1 MDPPLVARAPM
12 RSISMEQVD
21 RARRALFPVQG
32 DQFGWRV
39 ASVTVSLVSVALIAL
54 TLGYRLRGAELPPAL
69 LLGLLAAFATV
80 VLLLSK
86 FLFRAQ
92 KEQGQTTG
100 ALNTTERQFQSIF
113 ENALDAILILDDQA
127 ICREANPAAEQ
138 LFGMRRP
145 ELIGGTIDRFYKN
158 SSQFQEGWERLLA
171 QKFQQSDAEFVKSD
185 QSSVFVEF
193 TAKADCLPGQHVMIL
208 RDVTERRRAQLSL
221 LESEERFQQMARN
234 IQEIFWMIDADT
246 KQALFVNQAYETI
259 TGRSCDSLRDSP
271 SSYEELIHP
280 EDRVR
285 VLTKLDEATR
295 NGQFNERFRI
305 VRPGGEVRWVW
316 VRGFPVRDAGGKIRR
331 LVGTA
336 LEITAQKEAEE
347 QVATNLAMA
356 KSAWAEAEALRKATL
371 SLTEDLRMDFVMD
384 ALLRSLEELVPY
396 TCARVLVPE
405 GGPHVLAL
413 GERSCPE
420 APKQS
425 PRLPLTIIADESSFL
440 HRVLTEQ
447 KSVLMSDTKHQE
459 GWQKFKG
466 HKHLRSWLS
475 VPLVASGDYLGLL
488 SIGHIDPD
496 RFTQDH
502 LRRARLLAIP
512 AAAAIQNARLYET
525 ARIYGAQLE
534 KRLVDLKQAEA
545 ALAQSEDSRRSSEE
559 KFQKVFRS
567 SPIPFSITTVKEG
580 RFLDVNAAF
589 ERRYGYSRA
598 EVLGRTVHELKIWED
613 PADRELMIAQ
623 LNKGGPIQN
632 VMTRLRTKSGE
643 IKVTAYSADRIQFE
657 GQSSILAVSEDL
669 PQVDPHKSN

>member
-1 MDPPLVARAPM
+1 M
-12 RSISMEQVD
+12 RGISMEQVD
-21 RARRALFPVQG
+21 RVRRALFPAQG
-32 DQFGWRV
+32 DQLAWRV

-54 TLGYRLRGAELPPAL
+54 TLGYKLRGAELPAAL
-69 LLGLLAAFATV
+69 LLALLAAFATV
-80 VLLLSK
+80 VLLFSK
-86 FLFRAQ
+86 FLFWAQ
-92 KEQGQTTG
+92 KEEGQITG
-100 ALNTTERQFQSIF
+100 AFNSTEREFHAIF

-138 LFGMRRP
+138 LFGIRRP
-145 ELIGGTIDRFYKN
+145 QLIGEPIGRFYKD
-158 SSQFQEGWERLLA
+158 SSQFQEAWERLLA
-171 QKFQQSDAEFVKSD
+171 QRFQQSDAEFVKSD

-208 RDVTERRRAQLSL
+208 RDVTERRLAQLSL
-221 LESEERFQQMARN
+221 LKSEERFQQMARN

-271 SSYEELIHP
+271 LSYEELIHP

-295 NGQFNERFRI
+295 SGQFNERFRI
-305 VRPGGEVRWVW
+305 VRLGNEVRWVW

-347 QVATNLAMA
+347 QVTTNLTLA

-371 SLTEDLRMDFVMD
+371 SLTQDLRMDFVMD
-384 ALLRSLEELVPY
+384 ALLRSLADLVPY

-405 GGPHVLAL
+405 GGPHWLAL
-413 GERSCPE
+413 GEKVYPE
-420 APKQS
+420 PANKSLRP
-425 PRLPLTIIADESSFL
+425 PLTLIADKSPFL
-440 HRVLTEQ
+440 QRISVEQ
-447 KSVLMSDTKHQE
+447 KSVLIADTNQEE
-459 GWQKFKG
+459 GWRTFKG
-466 HKHLRSWLS
+466 HKQFRSWLC
-475 VPLVASGDYLGLL
+475 VPLVASGEFLGFL
-488 SIGHIDPD
+488 SVGH
-496 RFTQDH
+496 TQPCLYTQEH
-502 LRRARLLAIP
+502 LRRAELLAIP

-525 ARIYGAQLE
+525 ARIYGSELE

-545 ALAQSEDSRRSSEE
+545 ALMESEDSLRISEE

-567 SPIPFSITTVKEG
+567 SPIPFSITTAKEG

-589 ERRYGYSRA
+589 ERRYGYSRT
-598 EVLGRTVHELKIWED
+598 EVLGRTVHELRMWED
-613 PADRELMIAQ
+613 PADRELMLSQ

-657 GQSSILAVSEDL
+657 GQSCILAVSEDL

>member
-1 MDPPLVARAPM
+1 M
-12 RSISMEQVD
+12 RSISMEPAE
-21 RARRALFPVQG
+21 RLRRALFPAKG
-32 DQFGWRV
+32 KQFGWRV

-54 TLGYRLRGAELPPAL
+54 TLGYRLRGAELPSVL
-69 LLGLLAAFATV
+69 LLALLAAFATV

-86 FLFRAQ
+86 FLFWAQ
-92 KEQGQTTG
+92 KEEGQITG
-100 ALNTTERQFQSIF
+100 ALNTSEREFQSVF

-138 LFGMRRP
+138 LFGIRRP
-145 ELIGGTIDRFYKN
+145 QLIGEPIDRFYKN
-158 SSQFQEGWERLLA
+158 SDQFQEGWQHLLA
-171 QKFQQSDAEFVKSD
+171 QKFQRSDAELLKND
-185 QSSVFVEF
+185 RSSVFVEF

-246 KQALFVNQAYETI
+246 KQALFVNPAYETI
-259 TGRSCDSLRDSP
+259 TGRSCESLRDRP

-280 EDRVR
+280 EDRVH

-295 NGQFNERFRI
+295 NGHFNERFRI
-305 VRPGGEVRWVW
+305 VRPQGEIRWVW

-347 QVATNLAMA
+347 QVAANLALA

-420 APKQS
+420 APKQV
-425 PRLPLTIIADESSFL
+425 PRAPLTIVAEESSFL

-447 KSVLMSDTKHQE
+447 KSFLIMDTKNQE
-459 GWQKFKG
+459 GWQTFKG
-466 HKHLRSWLS
+466 HKQFRSWLS
-475 VPLVASGDYLGLL
+475 VPLVSTGDYLGLL
-488 SIGHIDPD
+488 SIGHSDPN
-496 RFTQDH
+496 RFTEDH

-525 ARIYGAQLE
+525 ARIYGETLE
-534 KRLVDLKQAEA
+534 IRIADLKRAET
-545 ALAQSEDSRRSSEE
+545 ALAQCEDSRRSSEE
-559 KFQKVFRS
+559 KFEKVFRS
-567 SPIPFSITTVKEG
+567 SPVPFSITTVKEG
-580 RFLDVNAAF
+580 KFIDVNAAF
-589 ERRYGYSRA
+589 ERRYGFSRA
-598 EVLGRTVHELKIWED
+598 EVLGRTVHELRIWEN
-613 PADRELMIAQ
+613 PADREFMIAQ
-623 LNKGGPIQN
+623 LNKGGPVRNI
-632 VMTRLRTKSGE
+632 MTRLRMKSGE
-643 IKVTAYSADRIQFE
+643 IRVTAYSADRIQFE
-657 GQSSILAVSEDL
+657 GQSCILAVSEDL
-669 PQVDPHKSN
+669 LQVDPHKSN

>member
-1 MDPPLVARAPM
+1 M
-12 RSISMEQVD
+12 RGISMEPAE
-21 RARRALFPVQG
+21 RLRRALFPAQG
-32 DQFGWRV
+32 NQFGWRV
-39 ASVTVSLVSVALIAL
+39 ASVSVSLVSVALIVV
-54 TLGYRLRGAELPPAL
+54 TLGYRLRGAELPAVL
-69 LLGLLAAFATV
+69 LLALLAAFATV

-92 KEQGQTTG
+92 QEQGQTTG
-100 ALNTTERQFQSIF
+100 ALNTTEREFQSVF
-113 ENALDAILILDDQA
+113 ENALDAILILDDQGV
-127 ICREANPAAEQ
+127 CREANPAAEQ

-145 ELIGGTIDRFYKN
+145 ELIGQPIDHFYGD
-158 SSQFQEGWERLLA
+158 SSQFQEAWKRLLS
-171 QKFQQSDAEFVKSD
+171 QKFQQSDAELVRND
-185 QSSVFVEF
+185 RSSVFVEF

-208 RDVTERRRAQLSL
+208 RDVTERRRAQLAL

-234 IQEIFWMIDADT
+234 IQEIFWMIDAET
-246 KQALFVNQAYETI
+246 KQALFVNPAYETI
-259 TGRSCDSLRDSP
+259 TGRSCESLMDSP

-280 EDRVR
+280 EDRVH

-295 NGQFNERFRI
+295 SGQFNERFRI
-305 VRPGGEVRWVW
+305 VRPQGDIRWVW
-316 VRGFPVRDAGGKIRR
+316 VRGFPVRDAGGKVRR

-347 QVATNLAMA
+347 QVAANLALA

-384 ALLRSLEELVPY
+384 ALLRSLGELIPY

-405 GGPHVLAL
+405 GGPHWLAL
-413 GERSCPE
+413 GEKLCPE
-420 APKQS
+420 PANKS
-425 PRLPLTIIADESSFL
+425 WRSPLTLIADKSPFL
-440 HRVLTEQ
+440 QRISVEQ
-447 KSVLMSDTKHQE
+447 KSELIADTNREE
-459 GWQKFKG
+459 GWQTFKG
-466 HKHLRSWLS
+466 HKQFRSWLC
-475 VPLVASGDYLGLL
+475 VPLVASGEFLGFL
-488 SIGHIDPD
+488 SAGHTDPN
-496 RFTQDH
+496 RFTEEH
-502 LRRARLLAIP
+502 LRRAQLLAIP
-512 AAAAIQNARLYET
+512 AVAAIQNARLYQT
-525 ARIYGAQLE
+525 AQIYGSELE
-534 KRLVDLKQAEA
+534 KRIADLKQAEA
-545 ALAQSEDSRRSSEE
+545 ALAESEGSRRISEE

-580 RFLDVNAAF
+580 QFLDVNAAF

-657 GQSSILAVSEDL
+657 GQSCILAVSED
-669 PQVDPHKSN
+669 VSVYDPHLTN

>member
-1 MDPPLVARAPM
+1 M
-12 RSISMEQVD
+12 RGISMEPAK
-21 RARRALFPVQG
+21 RLRRALFPAKG
-32 DQFGWRV
+32 KQFGWRV

-54 TLGYRLRGAELPPAL
+54 TLGYRLRGAELPAVL

-86 FLFRAQ
+86 FLFWAQ
-92 KEQGQTTG
+92 KEEGQITG
-100 ALNTTERQFQSIF
+100 AFNTTEREFQSIF

-127 ICREANPAAEQ
+127 VCREANPAAEQ
-138 LFGMRRP
+138 LFGIRRP
-145 ELIGGTIDRFYKN
+145 QLIGEPIDRFYKN
-158 SSQFQEGWERLLA
+158 SDQFQEGWERLLA
-171 QKFQQSDAEFVKSD
+171 QKFQQSDAELVRSD
-185 QSSVFVEF
+185 QSPVFVEF

-246 KQALFVNQAYETI
+246 KQALFVNQAYEAI

-280 EDRVR
+280 EDRVH
-285 VLTKLDEATR
+285 VLTRLDEATR
-295 NGQFNERFRI
+295 SGQFNERFRI
-305 VRPGGEVRWVW
+305 VRPGNEVRWVW

-347 QVATNLAMA
+347 QVATNLALA

-371 SLTEDLRMDFVMD
+371 SLTQDLRMDFVMD
-384 ALLRSLEELVPY
+384 ALLRSVADLVPY

-405 GGPHVLAL
+405 GGPHWLAL
-413 GERSCPE
+413 GEKIYPE
-420 APKQS
+420 PANKSFRP
-425 PRLPLTIIADESSFL
+425 PLTLIADKSPFL
-440 HRVLTEQ
+440 QRISVEQ
-447 KSVLMSDTKHQE
+447 KSVLIADTNQE
-459 GWQKFKG
+459 EEWQTFKG
-466 HKHLRSWLS
+466 HKQFRSWLC
-475 VPLVASGDYLGLL
+475 VPLVASGEFLGFL
-488 SIGHIDPD
+488 SVGH
-496 RFTQDH
+496 TQPCLYTQEH
-502 LRRARLLAIP
+502 LRRAELLAIP

-525 ARIYGAQLE
+525 ARIYGSELE
-534 KRLVDLKQAEA
+534 KRLADLKQAEA
-545 ALAQSEDSRRSSEE
+545 ALVESEDSRRISEE

-598 EVLGRTVHELKIWED
+598 DVLGRTVHELRIWEHS
-613 PADRELMIAQ
+613 ADREFMIAQ

-657 GQSSILAVSEDL
+657 GQSCILAVSEDL

>member
-1 MDPPLVARAPM
+1 M
-12 RSISMEQVD
+12 RGISMEPAE
-21 RARRALFPVQG
+21 RLRRALFPAKG
-32 DQFGWRV
+32 KQFGWRV
-39 ASVTVSLVSVALIAL
+39 ASVTVSLISVALIAL
-54 TLGYRLRGAELPPAL
+54 TLGYRLRGAELPAVL
-69 LLGLLAAFATV
+69 LLALLAAFATV

-86 FLFRAQ
+86 FLFWAQ
-92 KEQGQTTG
+92 KEEGQITG
-100 ALNTTERQFQSIF
+100 ALNTSEREFQSVF

-138 LFGMRRP
+138 LFGILRP
-145 ELIGGTIDRFYKN
+145 QLIGEPIARFYKN
-158 SSQFQEGWERLLA
+158 SDQFQEGWQRLLA
-171 QKFQQSDAEFVKSD
+171 QKFQQSDAELLKND

-208 RDVTERRRAQLSL
+208 RDVTERRRAQMSL

-246 KQALFVNQAYETI
+246 KQALFVNPAYETI
-259 TGRSCDSLRDSP
+259 TGRSCESLRDSP

-280 EDRVR
+280 EDRVH
-285 VLTKLDEATR
+285 VLTKLDKATR

-305 VRPGGEVRWVW
+305 VRPQGDIRWVW

-347 QVATNLAMA
+347 QVAANLALA

-396 TCARVLVPE
+396 TCARVLIPE

-425 PRLPLTIIADESSFL
+425 PRAPLTMVAEESSFL

-447 KSVLMSDTKHQE
+447 KSFLIMDTKNQE
-459 GWQKFKG
+459 GWQTFKG
-466 HKHLRSWLS
+466 HKHFRSWLS
-475 VPLVASGDYLGLL
+475 VPLVSTGDYLGLL
-488 SIGHIDPD
+488 SIGHSDPN
-496 RFTQDH
+496 RFTEDH

-525 ARIYGAQLE
+525 ARIYGETLE
-534 KRLVDLKQAEA
+534 KRLADLKQAEA

-559 KFQKVFRS
+559 KFQRVFQS
-567 SPIPFSITTVKEG
+567 SPISFSITTVTEG
-580 RFLDVNAAF
+580 KFIDVNAAF

-598 EVLGRTVHELKIWED
+598 EVLGRTVHELRIWED
-613 PADRELMIAQ
+613 PADREFMIAQ
-623 LNKGGPIQN
+623 LNKGGPVQN
-632 VMTRLRTKSGE
+632 IMTRLRMKSGE
-643 IKVTAYSADRIQFE
+643 IRVTAYSADRIQFE
-657 GQSSILAVSEDL
+657 GQSCILAVSEDL
-669 PQVDPHKSN
+669 LQVNPQKSN

>member
-1 MDPPLVARAPM
+1 M
-12 RSISMEQVD
+12 RGISMEPAE
-21 RARRALFPVQG
+21 RLRRALFPAKGKQI
-32 DQFGWRV
+32 GWRV

-54 TLGYRLRGAELPPAL
+54 TLGYRLRGAELPSVL

-86 FLFRAQ
+86 FLFWAQ
-92 KEQGQTTG
+92 KEEGQITG
-100 ALNTTERQFQSIF
+100 ALNTSEREFQSVF

-138 LFGMRRP
+138 LFGIRRP
-145 ELIGGTIDRFYKN
+145 QLIGEPIDRFYKN
-158 SSQFQEGWERLLA
+158 SDQFQEGWQHLLA
-171 QKFQQSDAEFVKSD
+171 QKFQRSDAELLKND
-185 QSSVFVEF
+185 RSSVFVEF
-193 TAKADCLPGQHVMIL
+193 TAKAECLPGQHVMIL

-221 LESEERFQQMARN
+221 FESEERFQQMARN

-246 KQALFVNQAYETI
+246 KQALFVNPAYETI
-259 TGRSCDSLRDSP
+259 TGRSCESLRDRP

-280 EDRVR
+280 EDRVH

-305 VRPGGEVRWVW
+305 VRPQGEIRWVW

-347 QVATNLAMA
+347 QVAANLALA

-420 APKQS
+420 APQQV
-425 PRLPLTIIADESSFL
+425 PRAPLTIVAEESSFL
-440 HRVLTEQ
+440 HRVLAEQ
-447 KSVLMSDTKHQE
+447 KSMLIMDTRNEK
-459 GWQKFKG
+459 GWQTFKG
-466 HKHLRSWLS
+466 HKQFRSWLS
-475 VPLVASGDYLGLL
+475 VPLVSTGDYLGLL
-488 SIGHIDPD
+488 SIGHSDPN
-496 RFTQDH
+496 RFTEDD

-525 ARIYGAQLE
+525 ARIYGETLE
-534 KRLVDLKQAEA
+534 IRIADLKRAET
-545 ALAQSEDSRRSSEE
+545 ALAQCEDSRRSSEE
-559 KFQKVFRS
+559 KFEKVFRA
-567 SPIPFSITTVKEG
+567 SPVPFSITTVKEG
-580 RFLDVNAAF
+580 KFIDVNAAF
-589 ERRYGYSRA
+589 ERRSGYSRA
-598 EVLGRTVHELKIWED
+598 EVLGRTVHELRIWEN
-613 PADRELMIAQ
+613 PADREFMIAQ
-623 LNKGGPIQN
+623 LNKGGPVRNI
-632 VMTRLRTKSGE
+632 MTRLRMQSGE
-643 IKVTAYSADRIQFE
+643 IRVTAYSADRIQFE
-657 GQSSILAVSEDL
+657 GQSCILAVSEDL
-669 PQVDPHKSN
+669 LQVNPQKSN

>member
-1 MDPPLVARAPM
+1 MRGISIAPAE
-12 RSISMEQVD
+12 RI
-21 RARRALFPVQG
+21 RRALFTIQG

-39 ASVTVSLVSVALIAL
+39 ASVAVSLVSVALIAV
-54 TLGYRLRGAELPPAL
+54 TLGYRLRGSELPSAL
-69 LLGLLAAFATV
+69 LVALLAAFATV
-80 VLLLSK
+80 VLLLSR
-86 FLFRAQ
+86 FLHRASQ
-92 KEQGQTTG
+92 EQFQTTG
-100 ALNTTERQFQSIF
+100 ALNTTEREFQSVF

-127 ICREANPAAEQ
+127 ICREANPAAGQ
-138 LFGMRRP
+138 LFGIGRQ
-145 ELIGGTIDRFYKN
+145 ELIGQRIDRFHKN
-158 SSQFQEGWERLLA
+158 SGHFKEAWERLLA
-171 QKFQQSDAEFVKSD
+171 QKFQQSDAELVRADK
-185 QSSVFVEF
+185 SSVFVEF

-208 RDVTERRRAQLSL
+208 RDVSERRRAQLSL

-259 TGRSCDSLRDSP
+259 TGRSCESLRDSP

-280 EDRVR
+280 EDRVH

-295 NGQFNERFRI
+295 TGQFNERFRI
-305 VRPGGEVRWVW
+305 VCTQGEVRWVW

-347 QVATNLAMA
+347 QVAANLAMA

-371 SLTEDLRMDFVMD
+371 SLTQDLRMDFVMD
-384 ALLRSLEELVPY
+384 ALLRSLAELVPY

-405 GGPHVLAL
+405 GGPHWLAL
-413 GERSCPE
+413 GEKLYPE
-420 APKQS
+420 PANKSVRP
-425 PRLPLTIIADESSFL
+425 PLTLIADKSPFL
-440 HRVLTEQ
+440 QRISVEQ
-447 KSVLMSDTKHQE
+447 KSVLIADTNQEE
-459 GWQKFKG
+459 GWQTFKG
-466 HKHLRSWLS
+466 HKQFRSWLC
-475 VPLVASGDYLGLL
+475 VPLVASGEFLGFL
-488 SIGHIDPD
+488 SVGHTDPN
-496 RFTQDH
+496 RFTEEY

-525 ARIYGAQLE
+525 ARIYGSELE
-534 KRLVDLKQAEA
+534 KRIVDLKQAEA
-545 ALAQSEDSRRSSEE
+545 ALAESEGSRRSSEE

-567 SPIPFSITTVKEG
+567 TPIPFSITTVREG

-598 EVLGRTVHELKIWED
+598 EVLGRTVHELRIWED

-657 GQSSILAVSEDL
+657 GQSCILAVSEDV
-669 PQVDPHKSN
+669 PQFDPHQSN

>member
-1 MDPPLVARAPM
+1 M
-12 RSISMEQVD
+12 RGISMEPAE
-21 RARRALFPVQG
+21 RLRRALFPAKG
-32 DQFGWRV
+32 KQFGWRV

-54 TLGYRLRGAELPPAL
+54 TLGYRLRGAELPSVL

-86 FLFRAQ
+86 FLFWAQ
-92 KEQGQTTG
+92 KEEGQITG
-100 ALNTTERQFQSIF
+100 ALNTSEREFQSVF

-138 LFGMRRP
+138 LFGIRRP
-145 ELIGGTIDRFYKN
+145 QLIGEPIDRFYKN
-158 SSQFQEGWERLLA
+158 SDQFQEGWQHLLA
-171 QKFQQSDAEFVKSD
+171 QKFQRSDAELLKND
-185 QSSVFVEF
+185 RSSVFVEF

-246 KQALFVNQAYETI
+246 KQALFVNPAYETI
-259 TGRSCDSLRDSP
+259 TGRSCESLRDRP

-280 EDRVR
+280 EDRVH

-295 NGQFNERFRI
+295 NGHFNERFRI
-305 VRPGGEVRWVW
+305 VRPQGEIRWVW

-347 QVATNLAMA
+347 QVAANLALA

-413 GERSCPE
+413 GERSCPD
-420 APKQS
+420 APKQV
-425 PRLPLTIIADESSFL
+425 PRAPLTIVAEESSFL

-447 KSVLMSDTKHQE
+447 KSFLIMDTKNQE
-459 GWQKFKG
+459 GWQTFKG
-466 HKHLRSWLS
+466 HKQFRSWLS
-475 VPLVASGDYLGLL
+475 VPLVSTGDYLGLL
-488 SIGHIDPD
+488 SIGHSDPN
-496 RFTQDH
+496 RFTEDH

-525 ARIYGAQLE
+525 ARIYGETLE
-534 KRLVDLKQAEA
+534 IRIADLKRAET
-545 ALAQSEDSRRSSEE
+545 ALAQCEDSRRSSEE
-559 KFQKVFRS
+559 KFEKVFRS
-567 SPIPFSITTVKEG
+567 SPVPFSITTVKEG
-580 RFLDVNAAF
+580 KFIDVNAAF
-589 ERRYGYSRA
+589 ERRYGFSRA
-598 EVLGRTVHELKIWED
+598 EVLGRTVHELRIWEN
-613 PADRELMIAQ
+613 PADREFMIAQ
-623 LNKGGPIQN
+623 LNKGGPVRNI
-632 VMTRLRTKSGE
+632 MTRLRMKSGE
-643 IKVTAYSADRIQFE
+643 VRVTAYSADRIQFE
-657 GQSSILAVSEDL
+657 GQSCILAVSEDL
-669 PQVDPHKSN
+669 LQVDPHQSN